1 MGDPASPTTNRGAGG
16 YSLVE
21 ITSTDL
27 TAPIEYRVA
36 GDSQATKT
44 ATATGTT
51 ARIYVPKSWAGK
63 RVAVILL
70 DPPDDPYFEKLRS
83 RLDREARPLTPI
95 HF

>member
-36 GDSQATKT
+36 GYSQVSKT

-70 DPPDDPYFEKLRS
+70 APPDDPILHGKNLTHYILRFPGN
-83 RLDREARPLTPI
+83 LPT
-95 HF
+95 